1 MRNLILKDLILNKKY
16 LILIGVLILLYI
28 ALSFPRIDNP
38 KVDIIFITFLSFILP
53 LTIFTREYKFKAA
66 VTSSSLPATR
76 KQIVLAR
83 YVLGWLLMITF
94 YVLAMTVILAFPG
107 HKLGPADLFNA
118 RTIFL
123 ALALM
128 TLYFSILMPL
138 LIRFGMVG
146 FFVFLISM
154 QVLGIITLVLTS
166 EKLLKLNIKAWVAAI
181 NNAFMSLNARLGT
194 PGYYAFLLAMMLL
207 LSLGSFVCSVFVFKR
222 KDL

>member
-1 MRNLILKDLILNKKY
+1 MRNLILKDLILNKKF
-16 LILIGVLILLYI
+16 LLLMGLLYI
-28 ALSFPRIDNP
+28 LYMGLFFSRIDHP
-38 KVDIIFITFLSFILP
+38 KEDTILITFLCFILP
-53 LTIFTREYKFKAA
+53 VMIYTRDDKFKAA
-66 VTSSSLPATR
+66 VMSCSLPATR
-76 KQIVLAR
+76 KQIILAR
-83 YVLGWLLMITF
+83 YILGWLLMLIS
-94 YVLAMTVILAFPG
+94 YVLAITAILVVPG
-107 HKLGPADLFNA
+107 HKLGATELFNA

-146 FFVFLISM
+146 FFVFLISL
-154 QVLGIITLVLTS
+154 QVLGVITLTLAS
-166 EKLLKLNIKAWVAAI
+166 KKMLNLDIKAWVAAI

-207 LSLGSFVCSVFVFKR
+207 LSLGSFVCSVFIFKR

>member
-1 MRNLILKDLILNKKY
+1 MRNLILKDLILNKKF
-16 LILIGVLILLYI
+16 LLLMGLLYI
-28 ALSFPRIDNP
+28 LYMGLFFSRIDHP
-38 KVDIIFITFLSFILP
+38 KEDTILITFLCFILP
-53 LTIFTREYKFKAA
+53 VMIYTREDKFKAA
-66 VTSSSLPATR
+66 V
-76 KQIVLAR
+76 ILAR
-83 YVLGWLLMITF
+83 YILGWLLMLIS
-94 YVLAMTVILAFPG
+94 YVLAITAILVVPG
-107 HKLGPADLFNA
+107 HKLGATELFNA

-146 FFVFLISM
+146 FFVFLISL
-154 QVLGIITLVLTS
+154 QVLGVITLTLAS
-166 EKLLKLNIKAWVAAI
+166 KKMLNLDIKAWVAAI

-207 LSLGSFVCSVFVFKR
+207 LSLGSFVCSVFIFKR

>member
-1 MRNLILKDLILNKKY
+1 VRNLILKDLILNKKFLSY
-16 LILIGVLILLYI
+16 VGLFYILYVGVFG
-28 ALSFPRIDNP
+28 SRIDNP

-53 LTIFTREYKFKAA
+53 VMIYTREDKFKAT
-66 VTSSSLPATR
+66 VVSCSLPATR
-76 KQIVLAR
+76 RQIILAR
-83 YVLGWLLMITF
+83 YILGWLLMLII
-94 YVLAMTVILAFPG
+94 YVLDMMAILVAPG
-107 HKLGPADLFNA
+107 HKLGAADLFNA

-128 TLYFSILMPL
+128 TLYFSILMPF

-146 FFVFLISM
+146 FFVFLISL
-154 QVLGIITLVLTS
+154 QVLGVITLTLAS
-166 EKLLKLNIKAWVAAI
+166 KKMLNLDIKAWVAAI

-207 LSLGSFVCSVFVFKR
+207 LSLGSFVCSVFIFKR